1 MAFLN
6 SKRYEYLISFNVTIS
21 FEKQKQQFWP
31 FISLKKEYLMS
42 KPNVHAVHRDWDRP
56 FPVME
61 RAEGIYLYD
70 SDGKRYIDGSGGSSV
85 VTSIGHGVKEVSD
98 AMTRQAEKFSFCPA
112 HAFTNQPFLD
122 LADQV
127 VSLAPGELKN
137 NSRVWLACTGTDAT
151 DDAVRL
157 ARQYWVESGRPSKY
171 QIISRWQAFHGN
183 TISVAGFS
191 GITGR
196 RSLFQ
201 PMYIDSPHIPPAFC
215 YRCPFEKTYPACNLL
230 CARAL
235 EVAIRQQ
242 NPDNVAAFIAEPV
255 VGAAL
260 ACVPAP
266 DGYFQIIRDIC
277 TKYDVLFI
285 DDEVMTGWGRT
296 GSMWGIEHWGVTPD
310 IIATAKGMTAGYTPL
325 SAIIAKDEI
334 WAVLEN
340 KHSPFK
346 AGHTLNAN
354 AVSCAAGLVVIQYI
368 LDHNLVVN
376 SRARGEQFRRGLTG
390 MTDRHPSLGDVRG
403 KGLMVGFELVRS
415 HETREP
421 FEPARHVSAVLERLA
436 LQNGLLTYPCTGSVE
451 GVAGDMVL
459 MAPPLV
465 INAAEID
472 EILKILDESLTELEA
487 TLGVL

>member
-1 MAFLN
+1 MA
-6 SKRYEYLISFNVTIS
+6 E
-21 FEKQKQQFWP
+21 
-31 FISLKKEYLMS
+31 
-42 KPNVHAVHRDWDRP
+42 
-56 FPVME
+56 
-61 RAEGIYLYD
+61 
-70 SDGKRYIDGSGGSSV
+70 
-85 VTSIGHGVKEVSD
+85 
-98 AMTRQAEKFSFCPA
+98 QAEKFSFYPA

-122 LADQV
+122 LSDLV

-137 NSRVWLACTGTDAT
+137 NSRVWLTCTGTDAT

-157 ARQYWVESGRPSKY
+157 ARQYWVESGWPSKY

-183 TISVAGFS
+183 NISVAGFS
-191 GITGR
+191 GITSR

-215 YRCPFEKTYPACNLL
+215 YRCPFEKTYPSCNLL
-230 CARAL
+230 CARSL
-235 EVAIRQQ
+235 ETTIRQQ
-242 NPDNVAAFIAEPV
+242 NSDNIAAFIAEPE

-266 DGYFQIIRDIC
+266 DGYFQIIREIC
-277 TKYDVLFI
+277 TRYDILFI

-296 GSMWGIEHWGVTPD
+296 GSLWGIEHWGVTPD

-325 SAIIAKDEI
+325 SAVIARDEI
-334 WAVLEN
+334 WSVLEK

-368 LDHNLVVN
+368 LDHHLVEN
-376 SRARGEQFRRGLTG
+376 SKARGEQLTAGLNS
-390 MTDRHPSLGDVRG
+390 MMDRHPSLGDVRG
-403 KGLMVGFELVRS
+403 KGLMVGFELVKARA
-415 HETREP
+415 TKEP
-421 FEPARHVSAVLERLA
+421 YDPAKHVSVLLERAA
-436 LQNGLLTYPCTGSVE
+436 LQRGLVTYPCTGSIE

-465 INAAEID
+465 INGAEID
-472 EILKILDESLTELEA
+472 EILKILDESLTEVEA
-487 TLGVL
+487 ALGVS

>member
-1 MAFLN
+1 
-6 SKRYEYLISFNVTIS
+6 
-21 FEKQKQQFWP
+21 
-31 FISLKKEYLMS
+31 MS

-56 FPVME
+56 FPVIE
-61 RAEGIYLYD
+61 RAEGIYLFD

-85 VTSIGHGVKEVSD
+85 VTTIGHGIHEVSQ
-98 AMTRQAEKFSFCPA
+98 AMAEQAEKFSFYPA

-122 LADQV
+122 LSDLI

-157 ARQYWVESGRPSKY
+157 ARQYWVENGRPSKY
-171 QIISRWQAFHGN
+171 QTISRWQGFHGN

-201 PMYIDSPHIPPAFC
+201 PMYIDAPHIPPAFC
-215 YRCPFEKTYPACNLL
+215 YRCPFEKTYPSCNLL
-230 CARAL
+230 CARSL
-235 EVAIRQQ
+235 ETAIRQQ
-242 NPDNVAAFIAEPV
+242 NPDNVAAFIAEPE

-266 DGYFQIIRDIC
+266 EGYFQIIREIC

-296 GSMWGIEHWGVTPD
+296 GSLWGIEHWGVTPD

-334 WAVLEN
+334 WSVLEK

-368 LDHNLVVN
+368 LDHKLVEN
-376 SRARGEQFRRGLTG
+376 SKMRGEQFRSGLIK
-390 MTDRHPSLGDVRG
+390 MMDRHPSLGDVRG
-403 KGLMVGFELVRS
+403 MGLMDGFELVKSR
-415 HETREP
+415 ETKEP
-421 FEPARHVSAVLERLA
+421 FDPAKHAPILLERAA
-436 LQNGLLTYPCTGSVE
+436 LQRGLVTYPCTGSIE

-472 EILKILDESLTELEA
+472 EILKILDDSLTEVENSLA
-487 TLGVL
+487 VK

>member
-1 MAFLN
+1 
-6 SKRYEYLISFNVTIS
+6 
-21 FEKQKQQFWP
+21 
-31 FISLKKEYLMS
+31 MS
-42 KPNVHAVHRDWDRP
+42 KPNVHAVHRDWDRS
-56 FPVME
+56 FPVITH
-61 RAEGIYLYD
+61 AEGIYLYD
-70 SDGKRYIDGSGGSSV
+70 QNGKRYIDGSGGSSV
-85 VTSIGHGVKEVSD
+85 VTTIGHGIMEVSK
-98 AMTRQAEKFSFCPA
+98 AMAEQAEKFSFYPA

-122 LADQV
+122 LSDLV

-137 NSRVWLACTGTDAT
+137 NSRVWLTCTGTDAT

-157 ARQYWVESGRPSKY
+157 ARQYWVESGRSSKY

-183 TISVAGFS
+183 NISVAGFS
-191 GITGR
+191 GITAR

-215 YRCPFEKTYPACNLL
+215 YRCPFEKTYPSCNLL
-230 CARAL
+230 CARSL
-235 EVAIRQQ
+235 ETTIRQQ
-242 NPDNVAAFIAEPV
+242 NPDNVAAFIAEPE

-266 DGYFQIIRDIC
+266 DGYFQIIREIC
-277 TKYDVLFI
+277 TKYDILFI

-296 GSMWGIEHWGVTPD
+296 GSLWGIEHWGVTPD

-325 SAIIAKDEI
+325 SAVIARDEI
-334 WAVLEN
+334 WSVLEK

-368 LDHNLVVN
+368 LDHKLVEN
-376 SRARGEQFRRGLTG
+376 SKARGEQLTAGLNK
-390 MTDRHPSLGDVRG
+390 MMDRHPSLGDVRG
-403 KGLMVGFELVRS
+403 KGLMAGFELVKSR
-415 HETREP
+415 ETKEP
-421 FEPARHVSAVLERLA
+421 YDPGRHVSVLLERAA
-436 LQNGLLTYPCTGSVE
+436 LQRGLVTYPCTGSIE

-465 INAAEID
+465 INAAAID
-472 EILKILDESLTELEA
+472 EILKILDESLTEVEA
-487 TLGVL
+487 SLSIN